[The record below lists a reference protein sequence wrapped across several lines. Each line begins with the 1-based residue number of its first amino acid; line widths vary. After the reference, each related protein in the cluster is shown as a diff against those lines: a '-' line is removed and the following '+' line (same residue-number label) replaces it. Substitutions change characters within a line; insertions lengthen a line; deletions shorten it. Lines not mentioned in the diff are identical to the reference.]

1 MSKKTLPRSFHQ
13 DSILNLDNTTFI
25 KEAFSTTPSTLIT
38 DPSETASTFSIKES
52 PSSDTASS
60 ICVLTERTSLSLA
73 REGGR
78 AAWLTVVGSV
88 LVYYSSF
95 GIINSFGFFQDYYS
109 HELLRDTTP
118 STIAF
123 IGTLQIMLMNVLAS
137 VSGALC
143 DEYGITV
150 NLFPD
155 LLPCRG
161 IKPR

>member
-60 ICVLTERTSLSLA
+60 ICVLT
-73 REGGR
+73 
-78 AAWLTVVGSV
+78 VVGSV

-137 VSGALC
+137 ASGALC

-150 NLFPD
+150 SLFPH
-155 LLPCRG
+155 LLPCHG

>member
-1 MSKKTLPRSFHQ
+1 M
-13 DSILNLDNTTFI
+13 
-25 KEAFSTTPSTLIT
+25 
-38 DPSETASTFSIKES
+38 
-52 PSSDTASS
+52 
-60 ICVLTERTSLSLA
+60 
-73 REGGR
+73 
-78 AAWLTVVGSV
+78 
-88 LVYYSSF
+88 YYSSF

-109 HELLRDTTP
+109 QSLLRNIAP

-143 DEYGITV
+143 DEYGVTV
-150 NLFPD
+150 GLFLD